1 MDEQR
6 RVEAFLGIGSNL
18 GDREETLLR
27 GLEMIDGERGI
38 ELLALSP
45 VYETSPV
52 GPSTAPFLNAA
63 ARIRTTL
70 EPLRLLERLKDI
82 ERRSGRTAGGVWGA
96 PRTLDLDILLYGDL
110 TMATPQLTLPHPGL
124 AGRDFA
130 LRPLLDLEPG
140 AVDPVTGRPLAAAAD
155 LATVRTILSPPLPL
169 PSRIDYTVLEHTAD
183 AGIEVRAPGR
193 RRLLEACGMAM
204 ADFIVDRERLS
215 ERERVDAVL
224 EADDLA
230 QLVVGL
236 LQEILYRLDAAR
248 FLPRRVSVAVD
259 EAAGGELKARA
270 ALFGRT
276 IRGEEAKTGIKAAT
290 YHMLEVRQADDDPQ
304 AWTARIFFDV

>member
-1 MDEQR
+1 MGEPLQ
-6 RVEAFLGIGSNL
+6 VEAFLGIGSNL
-18 GDREETLLR
+18 GDREEAILQ
-27 GLEMIDGERGI
+27 GLEMIDSGGGI
-38 ELLALSP
+38 ELLAVSP

-82 ERRSGRTAGGVWGA
+82 ERRCGRTAGGEWGA
-96 PRTLDLDILLYGDL
+96 PRTLDLDILLYGNR

-140 AVDPVTGRPLAAAAD
+140 AVDPVAGGPLAAAAD
-155 LATVRTILSPPLPL
+155 RVPLRTILSPPLPL
-169 PSRIDYTVLEHTAD
+169 PSRIAYTVLDHTAD

-193 RRLLEACGMAM
+193 RRLLEACGMAT
-204 ADFIVDRERLS
+204 ADLIVDRERLS
-215 ERERVDAVL
+215 ERERFDAVL

-236 LQEILYRLDAAR
+236 LQEILYRLDTAR

-259 EAAGGELKARA
+259 DVAGGGLKARA

-304 AWTARIFFDV
+304 TWTARIFFDV